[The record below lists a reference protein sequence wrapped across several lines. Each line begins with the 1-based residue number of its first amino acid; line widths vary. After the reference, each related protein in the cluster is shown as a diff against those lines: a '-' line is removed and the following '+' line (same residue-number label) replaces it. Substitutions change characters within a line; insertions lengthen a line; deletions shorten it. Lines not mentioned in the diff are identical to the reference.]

1 MESELLGNNPLNH
14 FDFENEPSI
23 RSVPLPNE
31 IPAALDL
38 RHLPKDVLK
47 SSTVENL
54 ISQNEDLMARLKVA
68 LRRLSS
74 METEN
79 QVLAK
84 NAEEA
89 QRKASLSEDQ
99 SLVLKEKDRAWK
111 LRLKDYETE
120 REILA
125 EKIRAFTERQQEQEN
140 ELSRHRKYHEKIR
153 LQVKPHLMQLKEYSR
168 KLEKQIEEL
177 VADQDKKAA
186 LIQDLRLQISEV
198 TKNSRRQVEL
208 AEARVHELIE
218 SYESSLQQTTAELT
232 KLKEQN
238 EDLEI
243 KAARLRR
250 TEQVR
255 DELENSVIELRR
267 SKEAMAIRF
276 ESENRR
282 LSESVESLSK
292 ENARFKVENEDMREK
307 ISGDFE
313 KIKDLQ
319 KQNLDLQSQLESL
332 RYLWAAR
339 NEENEK
345 LKLSLSSLERL
356 NVDLSSKIQEM
367 RNGSPPSPK
376 KA

>member
-1 MESELLGNNPLNH
+1 MESEVLGKNPINH
-14 FDFENEPSI
+14 FDFENETGI
-23 RSVPLPNE
+23 RSVPLPDE
-31 IPAALDL
+31 MPAPLDL

-74 METEN
+74 MELEN
-79 QVLAK
+79 QALAK
-84 NAEEA
+84 SAEES
-89 QRKASLSEDQ
+89 QRKAALAEDQ

-111 LRLKDYETE
+111 NRIREYETE

-125 EKIRAFTERQQEQEN
+125 EKIRVLSDRAREQEN
-140 ELSRHRKYHEKIR
+140 ELVRHRKYHEKIR
-153 LQVKPHLMQLKEYSR
+153 SQVKPHLMQLKEYSR

-177 VADQDKKAA
+177 TADQDGKNA
-186 LIQDLRLQISEV
+186 LIQDLRVQISEV
-198 TKNSRRQVEL
+198 TRNSRHQVEL
-208 AEARVHELIE
+208 AENRVHELIE
-218 SYESSLQQTTAELT
+218 SYEASLEQASEESK
-232 KLKEQN
+232 KLKAHN

-255 DELENSVIELRR
+255 DELENTVIELRR
-267 SKEAMAIRF
+267 SKESLSIRF
-276 ESENRR
+276 ESESRR
-282 LSESVESLSK
+282 LGESVENLSK

-313 KIKDLQ
+313 KIKELQ

-332 RYLWAAR
+332 RYLWASR

-367 RNGSPPSPK
+367 RGGSPPLRE